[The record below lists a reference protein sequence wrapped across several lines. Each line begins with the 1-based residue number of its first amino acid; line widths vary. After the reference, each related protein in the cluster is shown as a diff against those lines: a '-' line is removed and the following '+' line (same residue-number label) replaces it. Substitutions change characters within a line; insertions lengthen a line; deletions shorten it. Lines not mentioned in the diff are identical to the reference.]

1 MADRKVYIILQ
12 VKLVMRVDEGTEIE
26 DVVNELD
33 YTFNDTTGN
42 ATVEDSTVADYAITD
57 SK

>member
-42 ATVEDSTVADYAITD
+42 ATVEDSTIADYTITN